1 MAFEDADLVAQYQQ
15 LGLISGAVAKRCKGE
30 VDEELEAGLKY
41 EEEHGRRLIVA
52 GLGRSPLAAR
62 WLPRIRNMHPYR
74 EQRFAVLGLVLICTS
89 TVRADIAPF
98 ELSIYAVRR
107 LVDTIEPRL
116 WSICSILSGRP
127 PQDPTPLG
135 C

>member
-1 MAFEDADLVAQYQQ
+1 MAADRSRSGKIAAGSSVAAPHPQHAP
-15 LGLISGAVAKRCKGE
+15 LPGAA
-30 VDEELEAGLKY
+30 L
-41 EEEHGRRLIVA
+41 
-52 GLGRSPLAAR
+52 
-62 WLPRIRNMHPYR
+62 
-74 EQRFAVLGLVLICTS
+74 AVLGLVLICTS

-107 LVDTIEPRL
+107 LVDTMEHRL